1 MMFSYIP
8 NGSITSVQG
17 IKAAGI
23 HCGLKRKR
31 KDLALILSDYPC
43 TVAGTFTLN
52 KVQAAPLQ
60 ISKEIIKAGGK
71 VRAVLINSGNAN
83 ACTGEQGINDAKLS
97 QEYLAGKLKLSPE
110 EVIVSSTGVI
120 GEYLPMNVLLSGI
133 DSILPKLSYSGGY
146 DAAKA
151 IMTTDLVP
159 KSLAVKLELSG
170 GEITIGGIAKGS
182 GMIMPDMATMLAFI
196 ATDALVDSKLLQKII
211 SKTVNNSFNKISV
224 DGDTSTNDMVV
235 ILANGATKVKIEEGT
250 EDEIKFTE
258 ALQALAIDFA
268 KAIVKDGEG
277 ATKLITLNVTGGK
290 TQEDVDKIAKA
301 IVNSPLVKTAIYG
314 NDANWG
320 RIIAAAG
327 RSGADFNPGKVEIKF
342 NDLVILKSNYVH
354 NFDEQKASEVLS
366 NPEIT
371 ITVDLKDGNA
381 KTTWWTCDFS
391 EEYIRINALYRT

>member
-235 ILANGATKVKIEEGT
+235 ILANGATNVKIEEGT

-277 ATKLITLNVTGGK
+277 ATKLITLNVIGGK

-354 NFDEQKASEVLS
+354 NFDERKASEVLS